1 MYNLKQNQEAK
12 VETINDSKQ
21 KVVIEY
27 PCNWCY
33 KVIASEQAALQKAIH
48 DVIEEREQKVNGKA
62 RETSLGYK
70 LTSSNKSKTGKYI
83 SMNLDLLVHN
93 EEDRTF
99 IFDAL
104 KKHQDIKMVL

>member
-1 MYNLKQNQEAK
+1 

-21 KVVIEY
+21 KVLIEY

-33 KVIASEQAALQKAIH
+33 KVIASERAALEQAIR
-48 DVIEEREQKVNGKA
+48 DVIDEREHTINP
-62 RETSLGYK
+62 
-70 LTSSNKSKTGKYI
+70 SNKSKTGKYI

-93 EEDRTF
+93 EDDRTF

-104 KKHQDIKMVL
+104 KRHQDIKMVL

>member
-1 MYNLKQNQEAK
+1 METLNDKLEGKQLEL
-12 VETINDSKQ
+12 
-21 KVVIEY
+21 EY

-33 KVIASEQAALQKAIH
+33 KVIASEEEALKQAIR
-48 DVIEEREQKVNGKA
+48 DVINEREHKI
-62 RETSLGYK
+62 TP
-70 LTSSNKSKTGKYI
+70 SNSSKTGKYI

-93 EEDRTF
+93 EDDRTF

>member
-1 MYNLKQNQEAK
+1 MEI
-12 VETINDSKQ
+12 INDSKQ
-21 KVVIEY
+21 KVEIEY

-33 KVIASEQAALQKAIH
+33 KVIASEKAALEKAVH
-48 DVIEEREQKVNGKA
+48 DVIDEREHN
-62 RETSLGYK
+62 
-70 LTSSNKSKTGKYI
+70 LTPSNSSKTGKYT

-93 EEDRTF
+93 EDDRTF